1 MDIDD
6 INYSDEFVLVVDD
19 EDYIREPIVEMLR
32 RMGFRVD
39 SAANGKHALEKLKEK
54 PYTFLLTD
62 MRMPEMDGLEL
73 IKSAER
79 DYNNSNDWLLQGIR
93 LCRCGKR
100 RSRRFHQQTFRHRR
114 T

>member
-39 SAANGKHALEKLKEK
+39 SATNGKHALEKLKEK
-54 PYTFLLTD
+54 GVVGYVHKPFS
-62 MRMPEMDGLEL
+62 PE
-73 IKSAER
+73 IIR
-79 DYNNSNDWLLQGIR
+79 DVIYDVIGAYHANSTEKCVD
-93 LCRCGKR
+93 
-100 RSRRFHQQTFRHRR
+100 
-114 T
+114 

>member
-1 MDIDD
+1 MDIND
-6 INYSDEFVLVVDD
+6 INYGDEFVLVVDD

-39 SAANGKHALEKLKEK
+39 SAANGKHALDKLKEK

-79 DYNNSNDWLLQGIR
+79 DYPHVSTVAIPAGR
-93 LCRCGKR
+93 PAGY
-100 RSRRFHQQTFRHRR
+100 RRF
-114 T
+114 